1 MIILIGV
8 LTTAII
14 MFEEPSVIEQSSLR
28 GDSTLMHP
36 STSPMHLLL
45 NWVDHHQ
52 YHHDDGDHH
61 HHIINIIIKMMIN
74 IIIIVIINIITIP
87 QPPGIGMHL
96 LLNWVDQLFCIIFLQ
111 RYIHMHLHF
120 DWVHHLYYLKV
131 WIFLHRYICHIGDI
145 CSNMQSVVN
154 PILRQWYKS
163 LFTGPIIKQWTEK
176 MCSVKICVRF
186 AQDLMIMWQ
195 YHG

>member
-1 MIILIGV
+1 MVITIYIFIIVVIIVLIGV

-36 STSPMHLLL
+36 SISSMHLLL

-61 HHIINIIIKMMIN
+61 HHIINIIIKMTII

-87 QPPGIGMHL
+87 QPPGIGKG
-96 LLNWVDQLFCIIFLQ
+96 CIFFLIGSINYFASSFYKDISTCIFILIGCITSLTPKFESF
-111 RYIHMHLHF
+111 YIDISAISVTF
-120 DWVHHLYYLKV
+120 AA
-131 WIFLHRYICHIGDI
+131 I
-145 CSNMQSVVN
+145 CSLS
-154 PILRQWYKS
+154 
-163 LFTGPIIKQWTEK
+163 
-176 MCSVKICVRF
+176 
-186 AQDLMIMWQ
+186 
-195 YHG
+195 

>member
-36 STSPMHLLL
+36 SISSAMHLLL

-52 YHHDDGDHH
+52 YNHDDGDHH
-61 HHIINIIIKMMIN
+61 HHIINIVIKMMII

-131 WIFLHRYICHIGDI
+131 WVFLHRYICHMCDI
-145 CSNMQSVVN
+145 CNIVQSIVN
-154 PILRQWYKS
+154 PNPR
-163 LFTGPIIKQWTEK
+163 
-176 MCSVKICVRF
+176 
-186 AQDLMIMWQ
+186 
-195 YHG
+195 